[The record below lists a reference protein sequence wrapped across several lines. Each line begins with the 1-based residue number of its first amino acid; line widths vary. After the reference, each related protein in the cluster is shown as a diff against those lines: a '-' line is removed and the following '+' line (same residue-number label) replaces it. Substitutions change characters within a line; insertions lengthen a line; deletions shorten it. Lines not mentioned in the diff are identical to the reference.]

1 MALEKTTYT
10 SGDTLTAEKVNAI
23 QDEIIANGNSI
34 ITLNNDITENG
45 DNFDKH
51 YHRYNFSTKKWIAYG
66 DSITDADYSSTTKY
80 VSLLGDYFNFAS
92 VSNYGL
98 ASSNIAHVTDETV
111 QCGVDIYNAHKTETA
126 DLITIFYGTNDW
138 YNNIDVGTYSDTGTE
153 TLFGAF
159 NTIIKDIKTR
169 QPDCEII
176 IITPIWR
183 DYASATTGG
192 TLPYSQNGNG
202 ITFESYVKEIEKIA
216 NFHGVQCVNLYE
228 LLGVRQ
234 YSISDTTP
242 LHYTKDSL
250 HPDQTGQYRIANILK
265 PLIEQRVLLN
275 SNPNSIYENISIK
288 GEQDLPTRITSI
300 SDLVDMT
307 KGQTLSLDTT
317 NNQPVKAEGNDKIV
331 VFKETALNFIIT
343 TSANATLFFNLWAN
357 GNTGYGFAFNKNT
370 SYKGLCFTCNFS
382 TGVTS
387 AYDTYATNK
396 TEWADINTGVNKLH
410 ILYDTSAAAW
420 KIHTV
425 SNNVETLAATVTKS
439 NFTGTTITAATPLF
453 AVASCYDARPFTLV
467 Q

>member
-1 MALEKTTYT
+1 MALNKITYAT
-10 SGDTLTAEKVNAI
+10 KDTLSAEQVNAI
-23 QDEIIANGNSI
+23 QDAIISNE
-34 ITLNNDITENG
+34 TDITTINSEITAQSDTF
-45 DNFDKH
+45 DNH

-66 DSITDADYSSTTKY
+66 DSITDEDYSGTTKY

-92 VSNYGL
+92 ISNYGL
-98 ASSNIAHVTDETV
+98 ASSNIAHVDSETV
-111 QCGVDIYNAHKTETA
+111 QCGVDIYDAHKTETA

-138 YNNIDVGTYSDTGTE
+138 FNNIPIGTYSDTSTG

-169 QPDCEII
+169 QPSCEII

-183 DYASATTGG
+183 DYASATNGG
-192 TLPYSQNGNG
+192 SLPYSQNGNG
-202 ITFESYVKEIEKIA
+202 VTFEDYVKEIETIA
-216 NFHGVQCVNLYE
+216 NFHGVPCVNLYN

-234 YSISDTTP
+234 YATTDATP
-242 LHYTKDSL
+242 LNNTLDSL
-250 HPDQTGQYRIANILK
+250 HPNQTGQYRIANVLK
-265 PLIEQRVLLN
+265 PLVEQRILLN
-275 SNPNSIYENISIK
+275 TNPNSVTQGIS
-288 GEQDLPTRITSI
+288 EQGQSSLPTRITSI

-331 VFKETALNFIIT
+331 VFKETARNFTIK

-387 AYDTYATNK
+387 SYDKYATNK
-396 TEWADINTGVNKLH
+396 DDWSNINTGVNTLH
-410 ILYDTSAAAW
+410 IIYDTSVAAW
-420 KIHTV
+420 KVYTV
-425 SNNVETLAATVTKS
+425 SNGVETLAATVSKS
-439 NFTGTTITAATPLF
+439 NFSATDISATTPLF
-453 AVASCYDARPFTLV
+453 ALASCYDARPFTLLT
-467 Q
+467 